1 MLSLS
6 FLEVDVEDV
15 VEDEEEEEDDE
26 TFSGSSTS
34 SIVDP
39 RRRFFV
45 VLSVVPFEAA
55 RPRFL
60 AGGIVAVYFGNEGQ
74 NSKVLIF
81 DIKN

>member
-1 MLSLS
+1 LDVLVLSLS
-6 FLEVDVEDV
+6 FLEVDVDDF

-55 RPRFL
+55 LPRFL
-60 AGGIVAVYFGNEGQ
+60 AGIVAVYFF
-74 NSKVLIF
+74 L
-81 DIKN
+81 